1 MMSLTR
7 RNVLGVSMALGAV
20 AILPHRSARAA
31 DKVLRVVIHSPLRS
45 IDPFIVNARN
55 TQMHGY
61 MIYDTLFSLDS
72 KRVPQPQMLSSYD
85 ISADKKTYS
94 FKLRSDV
101 RFHDGSAVGAEDV
114 IVSLKRWG
122 SKDPLGA
129 MLMSS
134 CELSPIDKSSFRLV
148 LTRRFGMVLEALGK
162 PGTLAPFIL
171 PAPIAA
177 TPSDKQIEDA
187 TGSGPYIFKKD
198 EWVPGSKSVYVRN
211 PNWVPRAEPSDFLAG
226 AKIPRIER
234 VEWVSFPD
242 ANVALAALQSG
253 EIDYFEYPPLDFF
266 PIIAKNPDLQVAKVD
281 PWGAQGWIRLNHL
294 QPPFN
299 NVKARQAMNYLVDQA
314 EYMRALGA
322 PEGTYYPHCG
332 GLFLC
337 GTPLETD
344 VGSQHYAKPNPEK
357 AKQFFA
363 EAGYNG
369 EKLVVL
375 HPTDIPD
382 MDVATQVTVQ
392 SLRKIGVSVDLQ
404 SMAFGTMLGRRQKKD
419 PPDQGGWNIF
429 HSLDFSFNVDT
440 PIANSFLATNC
451 GDAAPGWPCDE
462 EIEKLRREWAEEP
475 DSKARFEIAKHIQE
489 RFYEVVPYVS
499 WGQFVRPVATRANIK
514 NIAATFI
521 PVFWNVDKA

>member
-1 MMSLTR
+1 MVVSR
-7 RNVLGVSMALGAV
+7 RDLLLAPIALAAGSVLQGS
-20 AILPHRSARAA
+20 RAQA
-31 DKVLRVVIHSPLRS
+31 AEQALRVVIHSPLRLV
-45 IDPFIVNARN
+45 DPFFVNARN

-61 MIYDTLFSLDS
+61 MVYDTLFSLDS
-72 KRVPQPQMLSSYD
+72 KRVPRPQMVSSYD
-85 ISADKKTYS
+85 VSPDKKTYS
-94 FKLRSDV
+94 FKLRSDI
-101 RFHDGSAVGAEDV
+101 RFHNGAAVGADDV
-114 IVSLKRWG
+114 IASLKRWG
-122 SKDPLGA
+122 TKDPLGA
-129 MLMSS
+129 MLMSA
-134 CELSPIDKSSFRLV
+134 CELSRIDNDSFRLV
-148 LTRRFGMVLEALGK
+148 LTQPFGMVLEALGK

-171 PAPIAA
+171 PASVAGASGDKPI
-177 TPSDKQIEDA
+177 TDA
-187 TGSGPYIFKKD
+187 TGSGPYVFKQD

-211 PNWVPRAEPSDFLAG
+211 PNWVPRSEPSDFLAG
-226 AKIPRIER
+226 AKTPKIER

-242 ANVALAALQSG
+242 ANVALAALQNG

-266 PIIAKNPDLQVAKVD
+266 PIVAKNPDLKVVKVD
-281 PWGAQGWIRLNHL
+281 PWGAQGWIRMNHL

-299 NVKARQAMNYLVDQA
+299 NVKARQAMNYLIDQE

-322 PEGTYYPHCG
+322 PKGTYYQHCG
-332 GLFLC
+332 ALFMC

-344 VGSQHYAKPNPEK
+344 AGSTPYAKPDPQR
-357 AKQFFA
+357 AKQLFA
-363 EAGYNG
+363 EAGYHG

-392 SLRKIGVSVDLQ
+392 NLRKIGVNVDMQ

-451 GDAAPGWPCDE
+451 GEAAPGWPCDA
-462 EIEKLRREWAEEP
+462 EIEDLRKAWAREP
-475 DSKARFEIAKHIQE
+475 DPNARLEVAKRIQE

-499 WGQFVRPVATRANIK
+499 WGQFVRPVATRANIS
-514 NIAATFI
+514 NIGATFI
-521 PVFWNVDKA
+521 PVFWNVTKT